1 LSYIDGEKKKN
12 KELNS
17 QSGLYK
23 MKMVFVKKQE
33 RKKELNCQS
42 GLYKMKR
49 VFVLVKESDGQILSI
64 AI

>member
-1 LSYIDGEKKKN
+1 
-12 KELNS
+12 
-17 QSGLYK
+17 

-49 VFVLVKESDGQILSI
+49 VFVLVKESDGQILSN